1 MKKILLFVVAALFCG
16 NAMAQKLTGT
26 ASISEGVGELVIS
39 IESEQLAAIAQVT
52 LQFPENLSIKKN
64 TKGRYVF
71 ELGELCTED
80 HTATVQDK
88 TDGVLVLVKNEYG
101 DPFEAASGVLITLPL
116 EASGDIAANAEI
128 NMTGIVLGT
137 NDTPSKKLNTEAEG
151 TIKVSPSTGINSLD
165 AATDDAPAYNLAG
178 KKVGKNYKGIIVKN
192 GKKVL
197 E

>member
-151 TIKVSPSTGINSLD
+151 TISLITTGINGIN
-165 AATDDAPAYNLAG
+165 AAENEGAAYNLAG
-178 KKVGKNYKGIIVKN
+178 QKVDKNYKGIIVKN